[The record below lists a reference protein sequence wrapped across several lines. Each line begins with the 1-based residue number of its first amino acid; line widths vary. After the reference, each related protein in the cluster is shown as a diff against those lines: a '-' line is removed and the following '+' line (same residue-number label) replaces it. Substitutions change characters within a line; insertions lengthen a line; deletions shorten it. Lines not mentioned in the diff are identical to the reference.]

1 MLKQIEKLRA
11 ELNELFATEGL
22 TPRTLKLSQELD
34 KLIVIEQKSMLEETI
49 LETIA

>member
-22 TPRTLKLSQELD
+22 TPKTLKLSQELD
-34 KLIVIEQKSMLEETI
+34 KLIVTEQRTKLENLT